1 MEQSGNCSDGP
12 RYWLLHYRRPKLLS
26 LVYVKRNVVPEVD
39 DRLAKTAREQHLSY
53 TITWNTVCNQVAN

>member
-1 MEQSGNCSDGP
+1 M
-12 RYWLLHYRRPKLLS
+12 LS

-39 DRLAKTAREQHLSY
+39 DRLAKIAREQHLSY